1 MRTLAAKTAQVS
13 IAAHSLCIFLDER
26 IGPVGLSV
34 CRVEVFSGTRIAGFR
49 HDYCPWRQV
58 FLDKGAT
65 CDNTAAAN
73 ADRDHTLIGA
83 SV

>member
-1 MRTLAAKTAQVS
+1 MRTVAAKTAQVS
-13 IAAHSLCIFLDER
+13 LAAHSLCIFLDDR

-49 HDYCPWRQV
+49 HDYCGDVRSFRQ
-58 FLDKGAT
+58 GAT
-65 CDNTAAAN
+65 IDNTAAAS

-83 SV
+83 RV